1 MGRLGIWYTISRKEP
16 HFWRIFDSTRVE
28 ELPTVDVSK
37 TKTFKTSVFHP
48 FQLNNNTR
56 PRKPRVVAMR
66 RLLPHTMLSLMDSPD
81 FGETYSSSQWLIW
94 LIRMEDYNFT
104 NVEYESWYSQLIRI
118 MRINPT
124 TEQRVNHDTRIPYL
138 PSWMVDVYGK
148 LAGKYAAPPIWVV
161 QRPIKLRTMY
171 MPCYTRPKRLR
182 CKFLGSR
189 DCKHTHMHRM

>member
-1 MGRLGIWYTISRKEP
+1 MFDRLLTLP
-16 HFWRIFDSTRVE
+16 
-28 ELPTVDVSK
+28 ELKNYQQLMFPKPKPSK
-37 TKTFKTSVFHP
+37 TSIFHP

-81 FGETYSSSQWLIW
+81 FGETYSSSQWVIW
-94 LIRMEDYNFT
+94 LIRMEDYKFT

-118 MRINPT
+118 KRINPT

-148 LAGKYAAPPIWVV
+148 LAGIYAVPPIWVM
-161 QRPIKLRTMY
+161 QL
-171 MPCYTRPKRLR
+171 PKRTKKVVPARLYQVEIVEVR
-182 CKFLGSR
+182 IS
-189 DCKHTHMHRM
+189 